1 MRKIK
6 LAVLAVWAVSIVMIV
21 LARNSSPVLGRTE
34 MPRDQPIVEIRP
46 KTELIDR
53 FDRSIQRRFLEA
65 PNFGMARIV
74 PKNPPVESGHVR
86 SFNPR
91 NEEESE
97 SLLAFGRDKWKVS
110 LHLFGR
116 RAEPKE
122 VKGKQTN
129 KFEIR
134 YRLNDPVSI
143 TPELKEKKIPSP
155 KKLLKYVK
163 QAFIDFQTPDSPN
176 YNNYEFRVGDW
187 AYVARPVRVPNQ
199 SCLECHTDY
208 VITAKFD
215 DGRYTFRKRKVGD
228 ANGVVVYGFK
238 K

>member
-1 MRKIK
+1 MRIIK
-6 LAVLAVWAVSIVMIV
+6 LVVLAVWVVSIVLVV

-34 MPRDQPIVEIRP
+34 LSPDQPIVEVRP

-53 FDRSIQRRFLEA
+53 FDRAIQRRFLDA
-65 PNFGMARIV
+65 PFFGMARIT
-74 PKNPPVESGHVR
+74 PRNPPVTSGHVGGF
-86 SFNPR
+86 SPR
-91 NEEESE
+91 DEEESKTLQE
-97 SLLAFGRDKWKVS
+97 FGRENWKVS

-116 RAEPKE
+116 RAQPKE
-122 VKGKQTN
+122 VKGVKTD

-143 TPELKEKKIPSP
+143 TRNLKESKIPSP
-155 KKLLKYVK
+155 KKLLKNVK

-199 SCLECHTDY
+199 SCLQCHTDY
-208 VITAKFD
+208 VITAKLD
-215 DGRYTFRKRKVGD
+215 DGRYKFRKRNVGD
-228 ANGVVVYGFK
+228 ANGVVVYGFRK
-238 K
+238 

>member
-1 MRKIK
+1 MRIIK
-6 LAVLAVWAVSIVMIV
+6 LVVLAVWAVSVAVIA
-21 LARNSSPVLGRTE
+21 LSDSSSRVSSQTE
-34 MPRDQPIVEIRP
+34 LTPDQPMVEVRP

-53 FDRSIQRRFLEA
+53 FDRAIQRRFLDA
-65 PNFGMARIV
+65 PSFGMARIMPV
-74 PKNPPVESGHVR
+74 NPPVRSGHVGGF
-86 SFNPR
+86 SPR
-91 NEEESE
+91 DEEERE

-122 VKGKQTN
+122 VKGKQTG

-163 QAFIDFQTPDSPN
+163 AAFIDFQTPDSPN

-208 VITAKFD
+208 VITAKFE